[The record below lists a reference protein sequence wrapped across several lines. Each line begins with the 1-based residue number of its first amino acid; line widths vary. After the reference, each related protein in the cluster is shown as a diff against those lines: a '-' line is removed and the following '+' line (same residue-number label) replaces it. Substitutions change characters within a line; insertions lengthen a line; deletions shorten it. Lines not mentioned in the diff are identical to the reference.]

1 LINGPSEGINENEDL
16 PKARKQQEEKR
27 NRRRR

>member
-1 LINGPSEGINENEDL
+1 LINGPSEGTNENL
-16 PKARKQQEEKR
+16 SKARKQQEEKR